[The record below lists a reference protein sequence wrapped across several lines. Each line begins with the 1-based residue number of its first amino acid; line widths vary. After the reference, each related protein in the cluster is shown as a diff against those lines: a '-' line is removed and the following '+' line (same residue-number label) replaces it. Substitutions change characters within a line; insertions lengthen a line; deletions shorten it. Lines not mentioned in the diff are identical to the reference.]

1 MKSSALFLATAALLA
16 LAGCSRTPTSPL
28 QAECERKSYDDPL
41 VKQLMVARVTNAE
54 LNFELKSRY
63 DAAQHQALE
72 RCLIGQGGTPP
83 GGVEPVQPGY

>member
-1 MKSSALFLATAALLA
+1 
-16 LAGCSRTPTSPL
+16 
-28 QAECERKSYDDPL
+28 
-41 VKQLMVARVTNAE
+41 MVARVTNAE